1 MSNEHLPKKIAVFPL
16 SEEIFFPRTI
26 LPLNIFEK
34 RYIQLVSDCMKS
46 QRLFGM
52 VQPKLKTNLK
62 TEVYKVGCLGKIT
75 YFNETSDKRFLISL
89 SGIVRFRIIK
99 ELVTNKLYREF
110 KVDYSDFMHDLDNQK
125 IRKEQYDVE
134 DLFNQI
140 KLFFLKKNYLVK
152 FNELEKLNFDQLIS
166 TICMISPFS
175 VVEKQKLIETNKM
188 EEKIKVLGEIIKF
201 NLVDNQK
208 NKTIQ

>member
-16 SEEIFFPRTI
+16 SEAIFFPRTI

-110 KVDYSDFMHDLDNQK
+110 KVDYSEFVNDLKIYQNKQK
-125 IRKEQYDVE
+125 NFDKSR
-134 DLFNQI
+134 L
-140 KLFFLKKNYLVK
+140 LKKTQIFFK
-152 FNELEKLNFDQLIS
+152 K
-166 TICMISPFS
+166 
-175 VVEKQKLIETNKM
+175 
-188 EEKIKVLGEIIKF
+188 KIILS
-201 NLVDNQK
+201 N
-208 NKTIQ
+208 

>member
-1 MSNEHLPKKIAVFPL
+1 MRKKQQSCGVLFQRIA
-16 SEEIFFPRTI
+16 
-26 LPLNIFEK
+26 
-34 RYIQLVSDCMKS
+34 
-46 QRLFGM
+46 
-52 VQPKLKTNLK
+52 KLKTNLK

-140 KLFFLKKNYLVK
+140 KLYFKSKDVLWRRSFNCFFCFLFYYWV
-152 FNELEKLNFDQLIS
+152 F
-166 TICMISPFS
+166 
-175 VVEKQKLIETNKM
+175 V
-188 EEKIKVLGEIIKF
+188 
-201 NLVDNQK
+201 
-208 NKTIQ
+208 